1 MITITETLLH
11 KNDVPK
17 IGHVTTM
24 TNYAT
29 KEQRQ
34 AQVVAVKILTQGKDR
49 YNHSTGCREQ
59 RIKAEVSYKF
69 I

>member
-1 MITITETLLH
+1 MMTITETLLH

-29 KEQRQ
+29 KERRH
-34 AQVVAVKILTQGKDR
+34 AQVVAVKILRQGKDR
-49 YNHSTGCREQ
+49 YNNSTGYREQ
-59 RIKAEVSYKF
+59 RITAEISYAF